1 MSFTL
6 YDRAVTEKIKKW
18 ILDSNMVVLSPDET
32 RRLFTWKATTDGD
45 KPLTLPLISIN
56 RNRDVSIKTISK
68 QMLSHR
74 GKIFNSEKGV
84 SDHLNAIPMTLSYVI
99 NIYTR
104 YLEEADEYVRNF
116 VFQLINYPKIEIQI
130 PYNNSQLTYTSY
142 LTLQPEISDNSD
154 IPERLIAGQFS
165 RMTLAITLND
175 AYLFSYNHK
184 HVSEVESLQIETK
197 TVEKI
202 EPSTDEIRIKG
213 C

>member
-18 ILDSNMVVLSPDET
+18 ILDSNMIVLSPDET

-56 RNRDVSIKTISK
+56 RNRDVSIKTTSK

-184 HVSEVESLQIETK
+184 HVSEIESLQIETK
-197 TVEKI
+197 TVEEI

>member
-6 YDRAVTEKIKKW
+6 YDKAVTEKIKKW

-56 RNRDVSIKTISK
+56 RNRDVSIKTTSK

-184 HVSEVESLQIETK
+184 HVSEIESLQIETK
-197 TVEKI
+197 TVEEI

>member
-56 RNRDVSIKTISK
+56 RNRDVSIKTTSK

-74 GKIFNSEKGV
+74 GKVFNSEKGV

-154 IPERLIAGQFS
+154 IPERLIVGQFS

-197 TVEKI
+197 TVEEI

>member
-56 RNRDVSIKTISK
+56 RNRDVSIKTTSK

-197 TVEKI
+197 TVEEI

>member
-56 RNRDVSIKTISK
+56 RNRDVSIKTTSK

-184 HVSEVESLQIETK
+184 HVSEIESLQIETK
-197 TVEKI
+197 TVEGI

>member
-56 RNRDVSIKTISK
+56 RNRDVSIKTTSK

-184 HVSEVESLQIETK
+184 HVSEIESLQIETK
-197 TVEKI
+197 TVEEI
-202 EPSTDEIRIKG
+202 ELSTDEIRIKG

>member
-18 ILDSNMVVLSPDET
+18 ILDSNMIVLSPDET

-56 RNRDVSIKTISK
+56 RNRDVSIKTTSK

-197 TVEKI
+197 TVEEI

>member
-18 ILDSNMVVLSPDET
+18 ILDSNTVVLSPDET

-197 TVEKI
+197 TVEEI

>member
-32 RRLFTWKATTDGD
+32 RRLFTWKAITDGD

-56 RNRDVSIKTISK
+56 RNRDVSIKTTSK

-197 TVEKI
+197 TVEEI

>member
-45 KPLTLPLISIN
+45 RPLTLPLISIN
-56 RNRDVSIKTISK
+56 RNRDVSIKTTSK

-197 TVEKI
+197 TVEEI

>member
-32 RRLFTWKATTDGD
+32 RRLFTWKAATDGD

-56 RNRDVSIKTISK
+56 RNRDVSIKTTSK

-154 IPERLIAGQFS
+154 IPERLITGQFS

-184 HVSEVESLQIETK
+184 HVSEIESLQIETK
-197 TVEKI
+197 TVEEI

>member
-56 RNRDVSIKTISK
+56 RNRDVSIKTTSK

-184 HVSEVESLQIETK
+184 HVSEIESLQIETK
-197 TVEKI
+197 TVEEI

>member
-18 ILDSNMVVLSPDET
+18 ILDSSMVVLSPDET

-56 RNRDVSIKTISK
+56 RNRDVSIKTTSK

-184 HVSEVESLQIETK
+184 HVSEIESLQIETK
-197 TVEKI
+197 TVEEI

>member
-6 YDRAVTEKIKKW
+6 YDKAVTEKIKKW

-56 RNRDVSIKTISK
+56 RNRDVSIKTTSK

-184 HVSEVESLQIETK
+184 HVSEIESLQIETK
-197 TVEKI
+197 TVEEI
-202 EPSTDEIRIKG
+202 ESSTDEIRIKG

>member
-32 RRLFTWKATTDGD
+32 RRLFTWKATTDRD

-56 RNRDVSIKTISK
+56 RNRDVSIKTTSK

-184 HVSEVESLQIETK
+184 HVSEIESLQIETK
-197 TVEKI
+197 TVEEI

>member
-18 ILDSNMVVLSPDET
+18 ILGSNMVVLSPDET

-56 RNRDVSIKTISK
+56 RNRDVSIKTTSK

-104 YLEEADEYVRNF
+104 YLEE
-116 VFQLINYPKIEIQI
+116 I
-130 PYNNSQLTYTSY
+130 
-142 LTLQPEISDNSD
+142 
-154 IPERLIAGQFS
+154 
-165 RMTLAITLND
+165 LAAKCD
-175 AYLFSYNHK
+175 
-184 HVSEVESLQIETK
+184 
-197 TVEKI
+197 
-202 EPSTDEIRIKG
+202 
-213 C
+213 

>member
-56 RNRDVSIKTISK
+56 RNRDVSIKTTSK

-154 IPERLIAGQFS
+154 IPERLITGQFS

-184 HVSEVESLQIETK
+184 HVSEIESLQIETK
-197 TVEKI
+197 TVEEI

>member
-32 RRLFTWKATTDGD
+32 RRLFTWKATIDGD

-56 RNRDVSIKTISK
+56 RNRDVSIKTTSK

-184 HVSEVESLQIETK
+184 HVSEIESLQIETK
-197 TVEKI
+197 TVEEI

>member
-18 ILDSNMVVLSPDET
+18 ILDSNMVVLSPNET
-32 RRLFTWKATTDGD
+32 RRLFTWKATTDRD

-56 RNRDVSIKTISK
+56 RNRDVSIKTTSK

-184 HVSEVESLQIETK
+184 HVSEIESLQIETK
-197 TVEKI
+197 TVEEI

>member
-56 RNRDVSIKTISK
+56 RNRDVSIKTTSK

-154 IPERLIAGQFS
+154 IPERLIVGQFS

-197 TVEKI
+197 TVEEI

>member
-32 RRLFTWKATTDGD
+32 RRLFTWKATADGD

-56 RNRDVSIKTISK
+56 RNRDVSIKTTSK

-197 TVEKI
+197 TVEEI